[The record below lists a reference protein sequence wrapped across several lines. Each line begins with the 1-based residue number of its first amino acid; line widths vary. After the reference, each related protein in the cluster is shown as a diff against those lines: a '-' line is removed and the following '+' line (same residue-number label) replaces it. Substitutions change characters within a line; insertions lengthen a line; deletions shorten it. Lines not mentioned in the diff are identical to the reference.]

1 VARVAAV
8 TTSAIDERRAMAALL
23 RELGPDAPTLCEG
36 WKARDL
42 AAHLVVRERRPDA
55 AVGIVARPLA
65 AYSERVRSKIGD
77 RNFDELVTA
86 VAEGPP
92 AWSPMRIEAVDRVAN
107 TVEMFVHHEDLRR
120 AQPAWKPRELPQ
132 ALEDELW
139 QRLRSMG
146 RLLFRKV
153 DVGVTL
159 VRPNGV
165 SAQVRRGTPE
175 VTVTGPPSELVLFA
189 YGRGGHAE
197 VRLDGAPEAVERL
210 RAAPLGI

>member
-1 VARVAAV
+1 VAAV

-36 WKARDL
+36 WTARDL

-55 AVGIVARPLA
+55 AAGIVARPLA
-65 AYSERVRSKIGD
+65 KYSERVRAKTGD
-77 RNFDELVTA
+77 RDFDELVAA

-92 AWSPMRIEAVDRVAN
+92 AWSPMHIEAVDRVAN

-120 AQPAWKPRELPQ
+120 AQPGWKPRELSP

-165 SAQVRRGTPE
+165 SAQVRRATPV

-189 YGRGGHAE
+189 YGRGTHAD